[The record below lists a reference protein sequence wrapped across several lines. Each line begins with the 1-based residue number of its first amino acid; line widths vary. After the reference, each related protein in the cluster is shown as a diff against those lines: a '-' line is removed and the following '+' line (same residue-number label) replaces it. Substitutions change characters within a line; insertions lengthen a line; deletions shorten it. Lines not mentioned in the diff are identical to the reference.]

1 MFCLVLAG
9 VLTSGLTLA
18 EIGRIFRQQVG
29 WHDKLLSA
37 AMGPPRCPLS
47 SLPCPPVWW
56 HPLLVSRVVNQMKI
70 SGQVVENLVRGLGP
84 DERLGILI
92 PRIDPG
98 PKVGLQLG
106 DAAVG

>member
-1 MFCLVLAG
+1 MIKRMIKGRLDGGVAQPTQDLPGGGACRWVHGRADQDEAG
-9 VLTSGLTLA
+9 DPVG
-18 EIGRIFRQQVG
+18 IPHRQVN
-29 WHDKLLSA
+29 DD
-37 AMGPPRCPLS
+37 
-47 SLPCPPVWW
+47 
-56 HPLLVSRVVNQMKI
+56 LVSRVVNQMKI
-70 SGQVVENLVRGLGP
+70 SGQVVENLVRSLGP